1 MQHPHENAPPSHL
14 SNLPKENP
22 GRLMRDA
29 PIRKTARVD
38 RFQEAIR
45 YPERENDFDYL
56 TMRHWSS

>member
-1 MQHPHENAPPSHL
+1 
-14 SNLPKENP
+14 
-22 GRLMRDA
+22 MRDA

-56 TMRHWSS
+56 TMRYWSS